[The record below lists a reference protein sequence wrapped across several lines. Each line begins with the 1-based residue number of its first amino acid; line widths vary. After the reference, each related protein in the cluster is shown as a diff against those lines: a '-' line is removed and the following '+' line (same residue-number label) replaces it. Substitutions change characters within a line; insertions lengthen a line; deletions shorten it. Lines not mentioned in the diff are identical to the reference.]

1 MQIQRRAL
9 DDLTPDELNARV
21 HSKRNLQAIAASLQ
35 EFGQRRP
42 VVVDADGLILAG
54 NGLCEAARTLG
65 WTEVD
70 VTVAPDD
77 WTPEQARAFAIADN
91 RTADLADWNSG
102 ALIESLEM
110 LDSDALLQA
119 AGFSEQE
126 FEDLIRAYTGAD
138 QGQTNPDDEWV
149 DMPDYDQ
156 QDARSV
162 ERVIVHFMTHEDANA
177 FFKMLNRDKAK
188 YIYWPNPEPSRDT
201 RQVDEWVYDGDAA

>member
-1 MQIQRRAL
+1 VQIERRAL

>member
-1 MQIQRRAL
+1 MQIERRAL

-42 VVVDADGLILAG
+42 VVVDADGLVLAG

>member
-1 MQIQRRAL
+1 MQIERRAL